1 MSLSSLGFSPFFR
14 DALQSL
20 GEPSLV
26 PARVLRG
33 EPSPIHVQFEGGD
46 ALASLAG
53 RLREDEPAP
62 IVAGDWVALD
72 QRHLVVRESLPR
84 RTAFVRRAAGR
95 AVRPQVVA
103 ANIDLAFVMMGLDE
117 NFNLHRLERYLAL
130 AHASGAEPVVLL
142 TKASL
147 ASARDRQTRDA
158 EAIARSVPVH
168 PIDVI
173 AGFETDVA
181 ARYLREGVTA
191 VLLGSSGVG
200 KSTLLNHLLGRKEVR
215 TAPTRTGD
223 DKGRHTTTQ
232 RELVEL
238 PSGGCVIDTPGMRE
252 LALWCDGDAL
262 SAAFDDVA
270 GFAAECRFRDCRH
283 RDEPGC
289 AVRRAID
296 KGLLDRDRAESFY
309 KLAREMQQVQDQRH
323 DQRRISERRAKE
335 RLGARIAREA
345 TRQKYGRRS

>member
-1 MSLSSLGFSPFFR
+1 MSLSSFGFSAFFR
-14 DALQSL
+14 NALQSL
-20 GEPSLV
+20 GEPSLA

-33 EPSPIHVQFEGGD
+33 EPAPIHVQGDGGD
-46 ALASLAG
+46 VLASLAG
-53 RLREDEPAP
+53 RVRDNEPVA

-72 QRHLVVRESLPR
+72 ERHLVVREVLPR

-95 AVRPQVVA
+95 AVRPQIVA
-103 ANIDLAFVMMGLDE
+103 ANFDLAFVMMGMDQ

-130 AHASGAEPVVLL
+130 AHASGAQPVVLL
-142 TKASL
+142 TKATL
-147 ASARDRQTRDA
+147 APARDRQIRDA
-158 EAIARSVPVH
+158 KAIARSVPVH
-168 PIDVI
+168 ALDVI
-173 AGFETDVA
+173 AGLATDA
-181 ARYLREGVTA
+181 AAQYLHEGVTA

-215 TAPTRTGD
+215 TAPTRASD

-232 RELVEL
+232 RELVQL

-252 LALWCDGDAL
+252 VALWCDGDAL
-262 SAAFDDVA
+262 RAAFDDVA

-296 KGLLDRDRAESFY
+296 GGLLDKDRAESFNS
-309 KLAREMQQVQDQRH
+309 LEREMQHGDE
-323 DQRRISERRAKE
+323 RRRTWQLRAKE

-345 TRQKYGRRS
+345 MRRKYGRDG